1 MRLISLSVMI
11 PRCFGYSSGLG
22 GGLLVTMASLMGL
35 NIYSSRFQGWPS
47 VTYDALVGE
56 NDILVTRMIDA

>member
-1 MRLISLSVMI
+1 
-11 PRCFGYSSGLG
+11 
-22 GGLLVTMASLMGL
+22 MASLMGL
-35 NIYSSRFQGWPS
+35 DIYSSRFQGWPS